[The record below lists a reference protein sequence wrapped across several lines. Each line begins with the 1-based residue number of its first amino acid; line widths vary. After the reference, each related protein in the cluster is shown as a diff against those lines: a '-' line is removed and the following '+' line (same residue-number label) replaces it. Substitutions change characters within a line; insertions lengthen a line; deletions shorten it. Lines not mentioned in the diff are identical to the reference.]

1 VISSKKNRLVA
12 VLLGAAFI
20 AAGCGSSAK
29 KATTPTTAA
38 PKSGDTTTTA
48 ATKAPVTT
56 AAPVVAKGGTLT
68 IGAEQEPDC
77 ADSMNTCGGSSWGY
91 WMMNVTTLPRLYI
104 TEKEGDN
111 WVLKPTD
118 LVDGEPK
125 VESSPKQKVTIKL
138 SKKGVWSTGDP
149 ITSADLKYTYE
160 QIAGPDAKDV
170 YDASGY
176 DKIESVETPDA
187 QTFVMT
193 FKEPYADWKNLF
205 GAGYGFV
212 PSKILSGKDRNAEM
226 KDGYAWSGGPWK
238 IEKWEKG
245 VGITL
250 IPNDKY
256 WGTKPALDKVVF
268 KFVADTS
275 AEFQAYKAGEVSVIY
290 PQPQIAVVDA
300 IKAGIEGNSSF
311 TGDTGNVEALWI
323 NNSKA
328 PFDVLEVRQALAYAI
343 DRDAVVDRL
352 FGPLGVKKAVQSFNP
367 PIVSKYAG
375 TDFAIYKKDLKKVDE
390 LMVKAGYAKGADGV
404 YAKGGAKASFAL
416 RTTAG
421 NKRRELTQEVL
432 QAQLKE
438 AGCEMTVD
446 NAKAGDLFGKIAPGG
461 DYQVA
466 LYAQVATSPTP
477 GLSTIFLSTN
487 IPSEANKNSG
497 QNWQRV
503 NVPAADPLLKQVDV
517 ETDDAKRV
525 IASKAADKILADNAA
540 SIPLDPLPNIFLWS
554 KKVNG
559 PKDNPVMGPFWT
571 MNTWTLS

>member
-1 VISSKKNRLVA
+1 VKASNKSRLLA
-12 VLLGAAFI
+12 VLLGAAFV
-20 AAGCGSSAK
+20 AASCGSSS
-29 KATTPTTAA
+29 A
-38 PKSGDTTTTA
+38 PKAVESTTTA
-48 ATKAPVTT
+48 KPGEAVTTTVAKPATT
-56 AAPVVAKGGTLT
+56 AAPVAKAGGTLT
-68 IGAEQEPDC
+68 IGAEQEPEC

-91 WMMNVTTLPRLYI
+91 WMMNVTTLPRLYA
-104 TEKEGDN
+104 TAKEGEN

-125 VESSPKQKVTIKL
+125 VETTPKQKVTIKL
-138 SKKGVWSTGDP
+138 TNKGVWSNGDP
-149 ITSADLKYTYE
+149 ITSADLKYSWE

-170 YDASGY
+170 YDATGY
-176 DKIESVETPDA
+176 NKIESVETPDA
-187 QTFVMT
+187 QTFIMN

-212 PSKILSGKDRNAEM
+212 PSKILAGKDRNTEM

-245 VGITL
+245 VSITL

-256 WGTKPALDKVVF
+256 WGAKPKLDKVVF

-300 IKAGIEGNSSF
+300 IKAGIDGNSAF
-311 TGDTGNVEALWI
+311 TGETGNVEALWI
-323 NNSKA
+323 NNAKA
-328 PFDVLEVRQALAYAI
+328 PFDQLEVRQALGYAI

-375 TDFAIYKKDLKKVDE
+375 TDFSIYKKDLKKVDE
-390 LMVKAGYAKGADGV
+390 LLVKAGYAKGADGI
-404 YAKGGAKASFAL
+404 YAKGGAKLTFAM
-416 RTTAG
+416 RTTSG
-421 NKRRELTQEVL
+421 NARRELTQQVL

-438 AGCEMTVD
+438 AGFEMTIE
-446 NAKAGDLFGKIAPGG
+446 NAKAGDLFGKLAPSG

-487 IPSEANKNSG
+487 IPGPANNDSG

-503 NVPAADPLLKQVDV
+503 NVPAVDPLLTLVDV
-517 ETDDAKRV
+517 ETDDVKR
-525 IASKAADKILADNAA
+525 IAASKAADKILADNAV
-540 SIPLDPLPNIFLWS
+540 SIPLDPLPNILLWA
-554 KKVNG
+554 KNING

-571 MNTWTLS
+571 LNEWTLS